1 MSINW
6 QGLLG
11 QGATTAAQYEML
23 ESAKRDAAQIPGQ
36 IMQGME
42 TVSGMAR
49 PYTEFK
55 PFTVT
60 SPTGATSTVGPQ
72 GMTSNLSAQQQQ
84 LVDSLQQQAA
94 TQAGMIGQVTP
105 EQLMSQ
111 MQALRAPE
119 QERAQLGLE
128 NRLAA
133 QGRLGLQTA
142 AYGGAPEQLAM
153 QKAIQ
158 EQQSADALG
167 AISQARQL
175 QGMDI
180 QNLTGMLGAAGI
192 PQQQLTAAMQPSL
205 TGMTMAQQPAQLQA
219 QAISNLGQQ
228 QLAGIPSAMNAEA
241 LLRQAQLEGM
251 TNLLMPQMN
260 KEGNLVD
267 TAIGTATDEFTDW
280 LKGLL
285 S

>member
-1 MSINW
+1 MS
-6 QGLLG
+6 LLSEILGGAGTAYITQEGIEKARELPG
-11 QGATTAAQYEML
+11 QLATTAQDIAGRVGE
-23 ESAKRDAAQIPGQ
+23 AA
-36 IMQGME
+36 E
-42 TVSGMAR
+42 FR
-49 PYTEFK
+49 PYT
-55 PFTVT
+55 VT
-60 SPTGATSTVGPQ
+60 TGTGSAQFDPTG
-72 GMTSNLSAQQQQ
+72 MTQQ
-84 LVDSLQQQAA
+84 LNAQDQATVDALRQQASQ
-94 TQAGMIGQVTP
+94 QAGMLGSVTP